1 MCPALRLRPLD
12 RTVVGEEAGRPPL
25 REVAHEEGGRSGFR
39 GQNADQD
46 RVQFAQRQL
55 DHPARLDDEG
65 RLEA

>member
-1 MCPALRLRPLD
+1 MEPAIFLLSAIR
-12 RTVVGEEAGRPPL
+12 
-25 REVAHEEGGRSGFR
+25 
-39 GQNADQD
+39 QNPHQD